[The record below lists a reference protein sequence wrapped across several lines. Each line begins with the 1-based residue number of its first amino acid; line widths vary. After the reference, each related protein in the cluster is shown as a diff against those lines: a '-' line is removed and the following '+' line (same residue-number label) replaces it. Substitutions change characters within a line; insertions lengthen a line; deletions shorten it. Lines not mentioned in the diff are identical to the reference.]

1 MSDTTRASL
10 RIVLL
15 ATAFALG
22 TWILGWWAVPL
33 LGAVWGVMRRGRSRF
48 ASAFA
53 GAALAWLALL
63 AFDAARGPMGRMT
76 SVMGGIFSVP
86 AAALLLITVLY
97 AALLAGCAAQVAGFR
112 PSASDSA
119 RA

>member
-33 LGAVWGVMRRGRSRF
+33 LGAVWGLMRRGMPRF
-48 ASAFA
+48 ASAFIA
-53 GAALAWLALL
+53 AALAWSALL
-63 AFDAARGPMGRMT
+63 AFHATGGSMGRLT
-76 SVMGGIFSVP
+76 IVMGGIFSVP
-86 AAALLLITVLY
+86 GAAMLVITVLF
-97 AALLAGCAAQVAGFR
+97 AALLAGCAAQVAGIAGVANA
-112 PSASDSA
+112 PSI
-119 RA
+119 